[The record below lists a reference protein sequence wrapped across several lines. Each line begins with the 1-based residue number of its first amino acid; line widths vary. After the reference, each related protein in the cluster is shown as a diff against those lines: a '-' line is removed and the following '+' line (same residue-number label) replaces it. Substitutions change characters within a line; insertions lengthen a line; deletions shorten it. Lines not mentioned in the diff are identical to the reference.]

1 MADDKL
7 MDAQLN
13 DDELADVAGAGTGI
27 DPDAFK
33 PFDPND
39 PINILI
45 QKEQEAPSVSPI
57 PGPDEISSS
66 PVPPEPP
73 STSTSHQAFTQQG
86 ASTRC
91 PPLAE

>member
-13 DDELADVAGAGTGI
+13 DDELADVAGGGTGI
-27 DPDAFK
+27 DPDALK

-57 PGPDEISSS
+57 PGPDGTFII
-66 PVPPEPP
+66 PGTAGTTVN
-73 STSTSHQAFTQQG
+73 
-86 ASTRC
+86 
-91 PPLAE
+91 LD